1 MLVLVDLVL
10 GSVGEDG
17 LEREGGNRLWGRAR
31 IVEREFG
38 AGGGGDHSSFDGG
51 EGNDG
56 EVELLDA
63 GVRGDSQVGPHVG
76 SLGGR
81 LDDDLEGGA
90 GLEGVSDLSLDGVV
104 TGGSDWEEPFAEL
117 RVTNV
122 VVEEAL

>member
-1 MLVLVDLVL
+1 VLILVDLVL

-17 LEREGGNRLWGRAR
+17 LEGGRGDRLWGRAR

-38 AGGGGDHSSFDGG
+38 AGGGGDRSSFDRG
-51 EGNDG
+51 EGDEG

-63 GVRGDSQVGPHVG
+63 SVRGDSQVGPQA
-76 SLGGR
+76 SSWGGR

-90 GLEGVSDLSLDGVV
+90 GLEGVSDLPLDGVV
-104 TGGSDWEEPFAEL
+104 TGGSDWKEPFAEL
-117 RVTNV
+117 RVTNI

>member
-10 GSVGEDG
+10 SSVGEDG
-17 LEREGGNRLWGRAR
+17 LEGGGDRLWGRAR

-38 AGGGGDHSSFDGG
+38 AGGGGDRSSFDRG

-63 GVRGDSQVGPHVG
+63 GVGGDSQVGPHVG
-76 SLGGR
+76 SWDGR
-81 LDDDLEGGA
+81 LDDDLEGRA
-90 GLEGVSDLSLDGVV
+90 GLEGVSDLPLDGVV
-104 TGGSDWEEPFAEL
+104 AGGGDWEEPFAEL
-117 RVTNV
+117 GMANV